1 MDKIITA
8 SYLPEKVV
16 TNQEIIDAGL
26 NSTAAAL
33 ERGLGVK
40 ERRAAASDETGAEMM
55 TKVAKK
61 ILNKA
66 GLLPQELDRILCSTE
81 PQDAGAPDTAC
92 RVQALLGATCPA
104 YGVSMSCTGWV
115 AAVDIALG
123 YLARKEKRILVLA
136 SSLVGSRLYYH
147 NLMHRA
153 IFGDGA
159 GGILLETRHLS
170 NFLAIGEIADGKYYS
185 EIFVPYPWSQKPTD
199 VPDEYKG
206 SFYMSP
212 NQKRFFSLLEHYL
225 PKFVKRILEEA
236 KVKLE
241 DISLFLM
248 HYPSKPLF
256 EHSLKL
262 LGIPR
267 SKTFHNFKH
276 YGNLVSAE
284 MPVFLDEVIQ
294 AGKIKEGDLI
304 FMLPYGAGVT
314 MGGLIMRY

>member
-8 SYLPEKVV
+8 SYLPEKIV
-16 TNQEIIDAGL
+16 TNEDIVKMGFKG
-26 NSTAAAL
+26 SSKAL

-40 ERRAAASDETGAEMM
+40 ERRSAAEDETHADMLA
-55 TKVAKK
+55 KVGKK
-61 ILNKA
+61 ILDEA
-66 GLLPQELDRILCSTE
+66 GISPEELDRIICAADPGDS
-81 PQDAGAPDTAC
+81 AAPDTAC
-92 RVQALLGATCPA
+92 AVQAKIGAVCPA

-136 SSLVGSRLYYH
+136 SSLVGSRLYYY

-170 NFLAIGEIADGKYYS
+170 NFLAIGEIADGRYYS
-185 EIFVPYPWSQKPTD
+185 EIFVPYPWSQKPID

-212 NQKRFFSLLEHYL
+212 NQKNFFSLLDYYL
-225 PKFVKRILEEA
+225 PKFVKRLLGEA
-236 KVKLE
+236 KLE
-241 DISLFLM
+241 LKDVSLFLL

-276 YGNLVSAE
+276 YGNLVAAE
-284 MPVFLDEVIQ
+284 MPVFLDE
-294 AGKIKEGDLI
+294 AIKCGRVKKGDLVFI
-304 FMLPYGAGVT
+304 LPYGAGVT
-314 MGGLIMRY
+314 MGGFIMRY